1 MSRAASLCSNSVAQF
16 TIVALS
22 PKVLIGWGLNQ
33 LHPDA
38 HPVPVL
44 SLKKAAGRFRRLV
57 LTQEHCL
64 VRPAAS
70 AAEIRLV
77 ARLITT
83 HVLILISVLVS
94 IRPVIS
100 TVRVV
105 AIPRIRIE
113 RFVLRY
119 VPASLV

>member
-1 MSRAASLCSNSVAQF
+1 MKLGGGWSECAGSAARQDKRAAFEKKPPEGS
-16 TIVALS
+16 
-22 PKVLIGWGLNQ
+22 GGLF
-33 LHPDA
+33 
-38 HPVPVL
+38 
-44 SLKKAAGRFRRLV
+44 S
-57 LTQEHCL
+57 QEQCL

-77 ARLITT
+77 ACLITT

>member
-1 MSRAASLCSNSVAQF
+1 M
-16 TIVALS
+16 
-22 PKVLIGWGLNQ
+22 Q
-33 LHPDA
+33 LHMDLRCLLA
-38 HPVPVL
+38 VL
-44 SLKKAAGRFRRLV
+44 LPNGRTSWAAKLSTNVNGVVIKKKAAGRFRRL
-57 LTQEHCL
+57 TQEQCL

-77 ARLITT
+77 ACLITT

>member
-1 MSRAASLCSNSVAQF
+1 MKLGGGWSECAGSAARQDKRAAFEKKPPEGS
-16 TIVALS
+16 
-22 PKVLIGWGLNQ
+22 GGLF
-33 LHPDA
+33 
-38 HPVPVL
+38 
-44 SLKKAAGRFRRLV
+44 S
-57 LTQEHCL
+57 QEQCL

-77 ARLITT
+77 ACLITT

-105 AIPRIRIE
+105 GFPRFWFE
-113 RFVLRY
+113 CVVLPY
-119 VPASLV
+119 VHAGW